1 MIFEIFILTGIVS
14 LIIQL
19 AYAINLLKKIAQ

>member
-1 MIFEIFILTGIVS
+1 MISIFILTGIVS